1 MKVKIGSTIYDG
13 LNEPIMVIL
22 TERDKKGIAKLDKD
36 DMKFCHYPTGIDIK
50 IINEWMNQ
58 DSKLNKNPFNEII
71 EEQRLEIGKLIVNS
85 EALQRKMKMLKPFL
99 LDTYV
104 QAILAGGITERELNG
119 SKPYALPFDI
129 AEGLIKERNKRLN
142 ANPQ

>member
-13 LNEPIMVIL
+13 LDEPIMVIL
-22 TERDKKGIAKLDKD
+22 TERDKEGIAKLDKD

-58 DSKLNKNPFNEII
+58 DSELNINPIKVI
-71 EEQRLEIGKLIVNS
+71 MDDQTKLI
-85 EALQRKMKMLKPFL
+85 LQLNEQIKMLKPFL

-104 QAILAGGITERELNG
+104 QAILAGGITDRELNG

-129 AEGLIKERNKRLN
+129 AEGLIKERNKRLEGK
-142 ANPQ
+142 